1 LWLACRLIGTCCAA
15 ADDGGWWF
23 LHLGISNSANLL
35 TQPVVTVLIG
45 LPAAVIDGR
54 RPVAVVC
61 VFLVEMQYMCA
72 SAHHF
77 ISCIYKNA
85 KEQL

>member
-1 LWLACRLIGTCCAA
+1 LVVSA
-15 ADDGGWWF
+15 
-23 LHLGISNSANLL
+23 LGISNSANLL

-61 VFLVEMQYMCA
+61 VFLVEMQYITTGTRHYADGPELCRRLFVGA
-72 SAHHF
+72 VGVAH
-77 ISCIYKNA
+77 
-85 KEQL
+85 